1 MKHFISLK
9 AFKLSSVLAF
19 LMLLAFAANSQT
31 TLAYWAQ
38 NNNGLPGGGFGFT
51 PASFPQAADVGTGS
65 LTLLNFDTTLNASG
79 AYTYIQSFGGTTVNA
94 LPGFGSGGSLS
105 PQGGSGLS
113 NNNMSIQL
121 NVSTVGY
128 DSIALSWASQRTT
141 TGFDTV
147 KVSYS
152 TNGVDFVNFSTI
164 PVPSPFA
171 LRSVNFSAIPGLS
184 NNPNA
189 AFRFTLSGA
198 SNATG
203 NNRYDNILVTG
214 TAIVTPPDD
223 DCEIT
228 SISFAAISPCNDNG
242 TSDPSDD
249 FFTANI
255 TVNYLNRP
263 ANDTLFLVSGNTVLG
278 TVDVSNLPT
287 NGQYTF
293 FNRVLPANGMS
304 VAISA
309 FFDGVPAGQ
318 DCSASTELPGVAPC
332 SISVP
337 LCNPVINEVDYDN
350 PGTDDRE
357 FIELYNP
364 CDEPIN
370 LSGYSIVLVNG
381 ASGGAAIY
389 NTINLPNFD
398 LQPGGFFV
406 ICGNA
411 GTVPNCNLVVSPAT
425 NLIQNGA
432 PDAMALL
439 FGSIIVDAL
448 SYEGSVP
455 GYTEG
460 SGVGL
465 EDTAAPGL
473 GIGRFPDGFDTNQN
487 NVDFTEQCITPG
499 MPNSGIAQYCTLP
512 AGYSVSEI
520 GCQGFASAEYNNL
533 TGAFTIGS
541 SCYNYAVP
549 NADRQL
555 FVHQEACGNFE
566 ISARIASVLP
576 SNGYAGIMVREST
589 APNSRMISIIRF
601 PSGQKMVM
609 YRTMTNGAYQF
620 ASFPSTLFSNYVR
633 ILRQGNLFLCFA
645 SMTGAPNSWQLI
657 FAQNIA
663 MSSCAQAGL
672 TVSSYAEGGITL
684 ATFDNVYIGNI
695 IPLMVMP
702 TDVVDGVQGK
712 QSGVV
717 QGKGELPVF
726 PSVEGAASFA
736 LYPNPTANE
745 LTITFGEEAQVSE
758 AEIRILSLDGKLL
771 YRAVHHIEGSTVNLQ
786 LQGLQLA
793 AGMYLISV
801 NDGAA
806 VRTERFMKI
815 NP

>member
-1 MKHFISLK
+1 MKHFFSFK
-9 AFKLSSVLAF
+9 ALRLSSALAF
-19 LMLLAFAANSQT
+19 LMMLAFAANSQT

-38 NNNGLPGGGFGFT
+38 NNNDLPGGSFGFT
-51 PASFPQAADVGTGS
+51 PSSFPQAADVGAGS
-65 LTLLNFDTTLNASG
+65 LTLQNFDMTLNAAG
-79 AYTYIQSFGGTTVNA
+79 AYTYIQSFGGSTINA
-94 LPGFGSGGSLS
+94 EAGFPAGGSLS
-105 PQGGSGLS
+105 PQGGAALS
-113 NNNMSIQL
+113 NNGMSIQL
-121 NVSTVGY
+121 NVSTLGY
-128 DSIALSWASQRTT
+128 ENIVLSWACQRTA

-147 KVSYS
+147 KVSYAA
-152 TNGVDFVNFSTI
+152 NGIDFVNFSSI
-164 PVPSPFA
+164 AVPSSYA
-171 LRSVNFSAIPGLS
+171 LRSVNLSSIPGLN

-203 NNRYDNILVTG
+203 NNRYDNIRVAG

-228 SISFAAISPCNDNG
+228 GISFAAISPCDDNG
-242 TSDPSDD
+242 TPDASDD

-304 VAISA
+304 VPISA

-364 CDEPIN
+364 CDEAIN

-389 NTINLPNFD
+389 NTLNLPDFN

-411 GTVPNCNLVVSPAT
+411 GTVPNCNFVVSPAT
-425 NLIQNGA
+425 NLIQNGN
-432 PDAMALL
+432 PDAIGLHFGTLL
-439 FGSIIVDAL
+439 VDAL
-448 SYEGSVP
+448 SYGGSVP

-460 SGVGL
+460 SGAGL
-465 EDTAAPGL
+465 TDIAAANI

-487 NVDFTEQCITPG
+487 NTDFIRMCITPG
-499 MPNSGIAQYCTLP
+499 MPNTDAVEFCSLP
-512 AGYSVSEI
+512 AGYTVSEI
-520 GCQGFASAEYNNL
+520 GCQGFASAEYDNL

-541 SCYNYAVP
+541 SCYNYVLP

-576 SNGYAGIMVREST
+576 GNGYAGIMVREST

-620 ASFPSTLFSNYVR
+620 AAFPSTQFSNYVR
-633 ILRQGNLFLCFA
+633 ILRQGNLFLCYA

-663 MSSCAQAGL
+663 MSSCVQAGL
-672 TVSSYAEGGITL
+672 TVSSYAEGAITL

-695 IPLMVMP
+695 IPLMVIP
-702 TDVVDGVQGK
+702 ADVVDGVQGK

-726 PSVEGAASFA
+726 PSVEEAASFV
-736 LYPNPTANE
+736 LYPNPAANE
-745 LTITFGEEAQVSE
+745 LTIAFGQENRASE

-771 YRAVHHIEGSTVNLQ
+771 YRAVHNIEGSTVNLQ
-786 LQGLQLA
+786 LQSLQLA

-806 VRTERFMKI
+806 VRTERFMKV